1 MPWRLISFIVCLIL
15 ITIFAGF
22 NLDNKCNISF
32 GFTVLPNIPIF
43 LSLMASF
50 LIGVV
55 VMLPFTFG
63 KRRKDRRSQPGA
75 SAVPNEAG
83 KSSAAGK
90 PSVAG
95 KATAKTP
102 VVKTSAAAKKAPP
115 QQNTSFPDGSK
126 ADGSKPSAAGS
137 QPKSGL

>member
-95 KATAKTP
+95 KAAP

-126 ADGSKPSAAGS
+126 ADDPKPSVAGS